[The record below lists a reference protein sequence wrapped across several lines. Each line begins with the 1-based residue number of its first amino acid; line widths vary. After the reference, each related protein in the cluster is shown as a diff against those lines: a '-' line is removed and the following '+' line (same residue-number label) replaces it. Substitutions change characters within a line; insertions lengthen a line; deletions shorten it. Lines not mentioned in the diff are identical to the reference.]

1 MSLFIMDEIHV
12 ACLDLHICIFYAL
25 LEQLTSMQDT
35 TEMNRTTV

>member
-12 ACLDLHICIFYAL
+12 AYLDLQIFIYYAL

-35 TEMNRTTV
+35 TEMICTAV